1 MAIENE
7 IVKFSAQIQMDEQ
20 AAAAV
25 QKAFADTNSRCQELR
40 DAISKTNE
48 EMMRLRLEGKEDT
61 DQFKALEASLKADTK
76 ALRESSKEADKYAA
90 KLGLFQMSMKQLQ
103 ERSKALKKELA
114 TMHKEADPKRWNQYQ
129 KELKATEDRIK
140 ELKGGTAKTGS
151 AMKGLGASIAGG
163 FTVGTLAVK
172 AIGAAVNVAK
182 KAFQTFTTATQTWAD
197 QWQIA
202 TEMAK
207 AGWQQFIANIGQ
219 GTNVM
224 KASIKEAMEAAKEA
238 AQLRDELFERNNS
251 YKLMEA
257 DARVYIN
264 TQTEIANNS
273 ANDAN
278 TRMQAL
284 DNIMA
289 KEKELAEA
297 KKSIAQQD
305 MDAALLLLRTRTQMS
320 DEQIQ
325 SVVDQY
331 EQNRE
336 IIQQAGEY
344 NNQLKSIQDS
354 IELWEWT
361 LSQADDALA
370 EDIATERIE
379 AAKQKLDE
387 LVTGTAED
395 VKQFASMSAQYN
407 LANDDLVKAYVD
419 AKLSMKQADEELTA
433 SSAAQA
439 RKRGTLQKQIAA
451 DEKAARD
458 KAYQDRINAAQA
470 AYNKELLSLKTAL
483 LNQEITQEEFSA
495 KSQTAEMKM
504 LESKRAINLAYGKD
518 VVDIDTQITDRR
530 LKVQQEMQAALKKSE
545 EEFAKWMAG
554 QIKADEDA
562 MQQMLNETEAEI
574 EGMMSEVD
582 RELQQYLDHIQDLQ
596 DDARVNAAGKT
607 QKLSVAS
614 SDYNDELSRI
624 QEMHDLQL
632 IDEEEFLARR
642 EELRTEYAKRVAEIE
657 TESWSNALG
666 MASQMLNEIS
676 ALSQMCQEAE
686 TTQLEAEYN
695 KRIAAAEGNVEEQ
708 ERLKEEEEAK
718 KLEIQKK
725 YADIDMGINI
735 AKAVASGAVAAI
747 RAFADLGP
755 IAGAVMAALIAAT
768 TAAEVAVIIAQR
780 NAIKS
785 QTSGGSSNITGAGNT
800 VGFSDGGYTGDGQRL
815 EVAGVVHKGEYVV
828 PQPILRDPSVAAMV
842 ASIETKRRAHST
854 KNALPGYAEGGY
866 TTPEAPD
873 TSESTAKLD
882 AIYDVL
888 LTIASQPIPAYV
900 MLSDMERQQQKRD
913 RFKQFTSLKK

>member
-1 MAIENE
+1 MALENE

-25 QKAFADTNSRCQELR
+25 QKAFSDTNSRCQELR

-90 KLGLFQMSMKQLQ
+90 KLGLSQMSMKQLQ

-140 ELKGGTAKTGS
+140 QLKGGTEKTGNV
-151 AMKGLGASIAGG
+151 MKGLGTKVAGG
-163 FTVGTLAVK
+163 FAVGTLAVK
-172 AIGAAVNVAK
+172 AMDAAVNLAK
-182 KAFQTFTTATQTWAD
+182 KGFDDFTKATQTWSD
-197 QWQIA
+197 RWTVA
-202 TEMAK
+202 TEMIS

-219 GTNVM
+219 GSNVM
-224 KASIKEAMEAAKEA
+224 KGSIGDAMRAAKEA
-238 AQLRDELFERNNS
+238 AQLRDELFERSNS
-251 YKLMEA
+251 FKLMQA
-257 DARVYIN
+257 DAQVYIN
-264 TQTEIANNS
+264 TQREIANDATKS
-273 ANDAN
+273 AEERLAAIDAIN
-278 TRMQAL
+278 
-284 DNIMA
+284 A
-289 KEKELAEA
+289 KEEELAQKKKELAE
-297 KKSIAQQD
+297 QERQ
-305 MDAALLLLRTRTQMS
+305 AALTVLSTRAQLS
-320 DEQIQ
+320 EQELATVI
-325 SVVDQY
+325 DNY

-336 IIQQAGEY
+336 LFKQAEDY
-344 NNQLKSIQDS
+344 NKLLEKRDAIRKNMRWANDAVSIQVNAQMLD
-354 IELWEWT
+354 EVDKQLQGWN
-361 LSQADDALA
+361 ADVV
-370 EDIATERIE
+370 E
-379 AAKQKLDE
+379 AARL
-387 LVTGTAED
+387 TR
-395 VKQFASMSAQYN
+395 QYN
-407 LANDDLVKAYVD
+407 LANDDLVTSYVN
-419 AKLSMKQADEELTA
+419 ASVAIKQADVELTGAQA
-433 SSAAQA
+433 SNA
-439 RKRGTLQKQIAA
+439 RKRSQQEKTIADDAKKAREQAYTDRLAAA
-451 DEKAARD
+451 DT
-458 KAYQDRINAAQA
+458 AYK
-470 AYNKELLSLKTAL
+470 KELLSLKRAY
-483 LNQEITQEEFSA
+483 LNQEITQEEYSA

-504 LESKRAINLAYGKD
+504 LESKRAINIAYGKD
-518 VVDIDTQITDRR
+518 VVDIDNQIADKR
-530 LKVQQEMQAALKKSE
+530 LKAQQEMQDALRKSE

-562 MQQMLNETEAEI
+562 LQKMLDEQEAEI
-574 EGMMSEVD
+574 EEMMSEVD

-596 DDARVNAAGKT
+596 DDARVNAAGKK

-614 SDYNDELSRI
+614 SDYNDELARI
-624 QEMHDLQL
+624 QEMHELQL

-642 EELRTEYAKRVAEIE
+642 EELRSEYARRVAEIE
-657 TESWSNALG
+657 TQSWSNALEL
-666 MASQMLNEIS
+666 ASQMLNEIS

-686 TTQLEAEYN
+686 TSQLEAEYN

-735 AKAVASGAVAAI
+735 AKAVASGAVAAL

-755 IAGAVMAALIAAT
+755 IAGGVMAALIAAT
-768 TAAEVAVIIAQR
+768 TAAEVAVIVAQR

-785 QTSGGSSNITGAGNT
+785 QTSGGSSTITGTGDT
-800 VGFSDGGYTGDGQRL
+800 VGFSEGGYTGDGQRL
-815 EVAGVVHKGEYVV
+815 EVAGVVHRGEYVV
-828 PQPILRDPSVAAMV
+828 PQPVLRDPSVAAMV

-866 TTPEAPD
+866 TAPEAPD
-873 TSESTAKLD
+873 TSESAAKLD

-888 LTIASQPIPAYV
+888 LTIASQPVPAYI
-900 MLSDMERQQQKRD
+900 MLSDFDRQQQKRD